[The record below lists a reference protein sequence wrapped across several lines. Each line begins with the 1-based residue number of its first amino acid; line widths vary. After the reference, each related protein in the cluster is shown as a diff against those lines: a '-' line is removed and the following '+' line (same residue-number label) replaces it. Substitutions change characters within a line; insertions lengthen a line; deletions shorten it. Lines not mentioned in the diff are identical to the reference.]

1 MYTNS
6 IRTLGRLEIAG
17 SSVVQAKLLLLLCY
31 LAIEGPQ
38 PRRHLAELFWPR
50 TTDPANRLSVALSR
64 LRRTQSGC
72 VEANANQVWTPL
84 VSDTSSFIA
93 LLDAGET
100 DQATALYAGHFLEEF
115 HCAGLRVELE
125 EWIYSTRE
133 SLAQRLLRARLAQA
147 LALAARG
154 QFGRSARLVE
164 QIHPFVKVAAP
175 EANELEQLYLIALA
189 GGSSLAAT
197 LRAELVEIGAEPP
210 ESPEAAKA
218 KLRDL
223 AIHSLP
229 VTLNRFSGRET
240 EMASLRGLFH
250 ADHSRLITVTGAGGS
265 GKTRLAVE
273 VGRQEAETGAFPDGV
288 FWVAVEHLGSP
299 GELPSAI
306 AEVVGALVI
315 GPQASSQLIAA
326 LGDKKMLLILDNL
339 EHLIEGVET
348 LLSAL
353 VRGCPHLRIL
363 VTSRLPLQ
371 LAEEW
376 LLPILGLP
384 YPERFNLSLAQ
395 LRQYPAAQ
403 LLLDRA
409 IQVNPYFQAHEADAS
424 RLAQLCAFVGG
435 SPLALELAASWVGKL
450 GTKELE
456 DMTEHFE
463 IFSSPLRNLPER
475 HRSIKTVLEQS
486 WQMLSVVEQL
496 SLIRLSVF
504 RGGFSAHAA
513 LNVAEVAIGTLADL
527 VTKAFL
533 SALPDGRYGQHPLLA
548 QFMAE
553 KAPQHRDDHAQVQR
567 RHAEYFADNMRTWT
581 DTLQGRGSQKQ
592 QAVEAIDRDYDNLQN
607 AWQWSA
613 QQREAALVYRM
624 TPGLYAYFTIHAYT
638 QQAFASW
645 ALAEEKL
652 DRSNT
657 AHHPALG
664 QLLAAR
670 AMTLMFLNLK
680 DQAIAVAQQGME
692 LLRPV
697 TDLWGMRNCLVA
709 LAVCARTPEESL
721 RYQTELHRLRD
732 DEYPST
738 DLNNLSY
745 LKFRL
750 THYEQAKL
758 SFGEALTVS
767 RQEGNEIGIVFCLY
781 HLGLCDLYTHQPR
794 AAYAWFQQASAFS
807 DFTVSMLVLSDAAQ
821 VGMARAALELGDV
834 TAAERA
840 AKAVLERN
848 PPLPFENHKIGAKAV
863 LAAVEQRRGNV
874 PEAAQ
879 RCQELLSQPTLL
891 AALSDEHDAFALR
904 VCAQTCADLGG
915 YVIAA
920 ELLGYILH
928 HGSAFTFE
936 IDKVRGMLV
945 ELEAY
950 LEPMSLAAALDRGQR
965 CDLRAVSVY
974 LQTGFEPMPA
984 RSSNTYPH
992 EV

>member
-1 MYTNS
+1 MHPDS
-6 IRTLGRLEIAG
+6 IRTLGRLEIPG
-17 SSVVQAKLLLLLCY
+17 SSVVQDKLLLLLCY

-64 LRRTQSGC
+64 LRRMQLGC
-72 VEANANQVWTPL
+72 VEADANRVWTPL

-93 LLDAGET
+93 LLEAGKT
-100 DQATALYAGHFLEEF
+100 DQAAALYTGHFLEDF

-125 EWIYSTRE
+125 EWIYLTRE
-133 SLAQRLLRARLAQA
+133 SVARRLLRARLTQA
-147 LALAARG
+147 AALAAQG
-154 QFGRSARLVE
+154 QFGRAARLIE

-175 EANELEQLYLIALA
+175 ETNELEQLYLISLA
-189 GGSSLAAT
+189 AESTLAAT
-197 LRAELVEIGAEPP
+197 LRAELIEIGAELT

-223 AIHSLP
+223 AVHNLP
-229 VTLNRFSGRET
+229 ITLNSFSGRET
-240 EMASLRGLFH
+240 EMASLRGLLH

-273 VGRQEAETGAFPDGV
+273 VGRQQAETGAFPDGV
-288 FWVAVEHLGSP
+288 FWVALEHLSSP
-299 GELPSAI
+299 SEVPAAI
-306 AEVVGALVI
+306 AEAVGALVI
-315 GPQASSQLIAA
+315 GPQASSQLIEA
-326 LGDKKMLLILDNL
+326 LVDKKMLLMLDNL
-339 EHLIEGVET
+339 EHLVEGVET

-353 VRGCPHLRIL
+353 LRGCPHLRIL

-371 LAEEW
+371 LDEEW

-384 YPERFNLSLAQ
+384 YTDRSNLSLAQ

-409 IQVNPYFQAHEADAS
+409 IQVNPYFQVHEADAS
-424 RLAQLCAFVGG
+424 RLADLCAFVGG
-435 SPLALELAASWVGKL
+435 SPLALELAAGWVGNL
-450 GTKELE
+450 GLKEIEGMLE
-456 DMTEHFE
+456 NFE
-463 IFSSPLRNLPER
+463 IFSSSLRNLPER

-486 WQMLSVVEQL
+486 WQLLSSNEQL

-504 RGGFSAHAA
+504 RGGFSVHAA
-513 LNVAEVAIGTLADL
+513 LNVAEVAVGTLVGL

-533 SALPDGRYGQHPLLA
+533 STLPDGRYGQHPLLA
-548 QFMAE
+548 KFMAE
-553 KAPQHRDDHAQVQR
+553 KAPQYRDDHAQVQR
-567 RHAEYFADNMRTWT
+567 HHAAYFADKIRTWT
-581 DTLQGRGSQKQ
+581 DTLRGRGMQKQ
-592 QAVEAIDRDYDNLQN
+592 KAIQGIARDYDNLQS

-613 QQREAALVYRM
+613 QQQEAALVYQM

-645 ALAEEKL
+645 AFAEEKL
-652 DRSNT
+652 DRSNI

-697 TDLWGMRNCLVA
+697 TELWGMRNCLVA
-709 LAVCARTPEESL
+709 LAVCARTPEESQ
-721 RYQTELHRLRD
+721 RYQTEFHQLRD
-732 DEYPST
+732 DEYPSI

-758 SFGEALTVS
+758 SFSEALSAS
-767 RQEGNEIGIVFCLY
+767 RQEGSEVGIVFCLY

-794 AAYAWFQQASAFS
+794 AAYSWFQQASAFS

-821 VGMARAALELGDV
+821 VGMARAALELGDLA
-834 TAAERA
+834 AAERA
-840 AKAVLERN
+840 AKGTLERN

-863 LAAVEQRRGNV
+863 LAAVEQRRGNI

-879 RCQELLSQPTLL
+879 RCHELLSQPTLL
-891 AALSDEHDAFALR
+891 AALPDEHGVFALR
-904 VCAQTCADLGG
+904 ICAQTCADLGG
-915 YVIAA
+915 HMIAA
-920 ELLGYILH
+920 EVLGFILH
-928 HGSAFTFE
+928 HGSAYTFE
-936 IDKVRGMLV
+936 IDKARGMLV
-945 ELEAY
+945 DLEAH
-950 LEPMSLAAALDRGQR
+950 LSPISLAAALDRGQR
-965 CDLRAVSVY
+965 LDIRNVA
-974 LQTGFEPMPA
+974 FPA
-984 RSSNTYPH
+984 FNA
-992 EV
+992 